1 MNRKNKK
8 RRKPSKAIPFD
19 VVVLVLV
26 GGLILFLIAAS
37 KWMCSRNNK
46 ENELEPLTI
55 EQVILQ

>member
-26 GGLILFLIAAS
+26 VGLILFLIASS
-37 KWMCSRNNK
+37 KWICSRKDK
-46 ENELEPLTI
+46 ESELEPLSI
-55 EQVILQ
+55 EKVFLQ